1 MILREWRG
9 RAEYG
14 RERAYP
20 THFRARVIP
29 ELRKASMASWAQI
42 LLRRDIGNGVEFT
55 VITRW
60 ASMDAVR
67 AFAGSDPSKAVVEPG
82 AVEALREFDERVSHH
97 DVLERIVGEQNSN

>member
-9 RAEYG
+9 RADYG
-14 RERAYP
+14 RENAYP

-29 ELRKASMASWAQI
+29 ELQHVNGFMGAD

-60 ASMDAVR
+60 ASMNAVS
-67 AFAGSDPSKAVVEPG
+67 AFAGSDPAKAVVESG
-82 AVEALREFDERVSHH
+82 AVEALRDFDERVSHH
-97 DVLERIVGEQNSN
+97 DVLERIDGEQNSN